1 MWQNAKADKLKVNVI
16 KKMAIILLLVFVGI
30 QFIPRTLNQD
40 GIVPISDFMV
50 SYEVPEQIEDKIII
64 SCYDCH
70 SNNTTYPWYN
80 KVQPVAW
87 LLENHVNKG
96 KADLNFSEWNN
107 YSNRRKKGKIKSI
120 ISQIESNEMPMYSY
134 TLIHSDA
141 KFSKKEKKEVIEW
154 ITKLKD
160 SL

>member
-1 MWQNAKADKLKVNVI
+1 
-16 KKMAIILLLVFVGI
+16 MAIILLLVFVGI

-70 SNNTTYPWYN
+70 SNNTNYPWYN

-96 KADLNFSEWNN
+96 KADLNFSE
-107 YSNRRKKGKIKSI
+107 RKNKID
-120 ISQIESNEMPMYSY
+120 N
-134 TLIHSDA
+134 
-141 KFSKKEKKEVIEW
+141 
-154 ITKLKD
+154 
-160 SL
+160 